1 MRKSPQK
8 IDNFAR
14 FLAENTEESRGIE
27 KIMNVI
33 DQIPDPVL
41 RERMYHRMNVELGV
55 ILLRKVEIQDEL
67 RRVFHAEFM
76 KEGCLKMEK
85 FLQPE

>member
-1 MRKSPQK
+1 MRKNPQK

-14 FLAENTEESRGIE
+14 FLAENTDETRSIE
-27 KIMNVI
+27 KIMHAI
-33 DQIPDPVL
+33 DQVPDPVL

-67 RRVFHAEFM
+67 RRVYHAEFM
-76 KEGCLKMEK
+76 KEGCVKSEEL
-85 FLQPE
+85 LQPE